1 MEKYAV
7 IDVETTGLSPKTE
20 RLTEIVIII
29 LEDGKIKEEY
39 STLINP
45 EKKVPYRITQ
55 LTGINTQMVQDAPHF
70 YEIAKKVVEITE
82 GCTFVAHNAS
92 FDYRFIQAEFARYG
106 FEYQRKMLDTV
117 KLSRKLLPG
126 FRSYSLGKLTAQ
138 LGIQIKDRHRAL
150 GDALATVELLQRL
163 LKIDP
168 DLAQLNLRGL
178 NSRLKREILDAL
190 PQEIG
195 VYYFFNEKDELIY
208 IGKSNNIHSRVV
220 SHLNNTTTRKAM
232 EMREQIAHVDFELC
246 GSELVAL
253 LLESDEI
260 KKHMP
265 IYNRAQR
272 RTTYIWGIYDYFDDL
287 GYHCLKTSRTSDSNL
302 QSLIVFSSKRS
313 AIGELERL
321 TEEYQLCQ
329 SKNSLYQTGG
339 ACFHYGIQQ
348 CFGACLGEE
357 SPDEYNERVE
367 KAIAKYQYISQNL
380 LIVDSGRNIEER
392 ALILVENNSYQGFG
406 YIAATEL
413 DQPLEI
419 IKSFVKPYSDNRDV
433 SSIIRGYLKRKKV
446 EALIEFSL

>member
-20 RLTEIVIII
+20 RLTEIAIII

>member
-1 MEKYAV
+1 MESYAV

-20 RLTEIVIII
+20 RLTEIAIVI
-29 LEDGKIKEEY
+29 LEDGNIVDEY

-55 LTGINTQMVQDAPHF
+55 LTGINTQMVQDAPYF

-82 GCTFVAHNAS
+82 GRTFVAHNAS

-106 FEYQRKMLDTV
+106 FDYQRKVLDTV

-150 GDALATVELLQRL
+150 GDAMATVELLRRL
-163 LKIDP
+163 LKADP
-168 DLAQLNLRGL
+168 NLAQLNLQGL
-178 NSRLKREILDAL
+178 NSRLKREMLDAL

-195 VYYFFNEKDELIY
+195 VYYFFNEKDDLIY
-208 IGKSNNIHSRVV
+208 IGKSKNIYHRVV
-220 SHLNNTTTRKAM
+220 THLNNTTTRKAM

-287 GYHCLKTSRTSDSNL
+287 GYHCLKASRTSDSDL
-302 QSLIVFSSKRS
+302 HPLIVFSSKRS
-313 AIGELERL
+313 ALGELERI
-321 TEEYQLCQ
+321 TEAYHLCQ
-329 SKNSLYQTGG
+329 SKNGLYQTGG
-339 ACFHYGIQQ
+339 ACFYYGIQQ
-348 CFGACLGEE
+348 CFGACIGEE
-357 SPDEYNERVE
+357 VPEEYNERVE
-367 KAIAKYQYISQNL
+367 DAIRKYRYESENL
-380 LIVDSGRNIEER
+380 LIIDNGRNTEER
-392 ALILVENNSYQGFG
+392 ALVLIENNTYQGFG
-406 YIAATEL
+406 YISVAEL

-419 IKSFVKPYSDNRDV
+419 IKSFVKSYVDNRDV

-446 EALIEFSL
+446 EAVVTF

>member
-1 MEKYAV
+1 MERYAI

-20 RLTEIVIII
+20 RLTEIAIII
-29 LEDGKIKEEY
+29 FENGEIVNEF
-39 STLINP
+39 SSLINP

-55 LTGINTQMVQDAPHF
+55 LTGINDQMVQAAPHF
-70 YEIAKKVVEITE
+70 YEIAKKIVEMTSD
-82 GCTFVAHNAS
+82 CTFVAHNAS
-92 FDYRFIQAEFARYG
+92 FDYRFIQAEFSRYG
-106 FEYQRKMLDTV
+106 FDYQRKVLDTV

-138 LGIQIKDRHRAL
+138 LGIQINNRHRAL
-150 GDALATVELLQRL
+150 GDAKATVELLKKL
-163 LKIDP
+163 INVDP

-190 PQEIG
+190 PLEVG
-195 VYYFFNEKDELIY
+195 VYYFYNEKDDLIY
-208 IGKSNNIHSRVV
+208 IGKSNNIHDRVV

-272 RTTYIWGIYDYFDDL
+272 RTTYIWGLYDYFDDK
-287 GYHCLKTSRTSDSNL
+287 GYHCLQANRTSNSKYQPL
-302 QSLIVFSSKRS
+302 TVFSSKRS
-313 AIGELERL
+313 AIGELERIN
-321 TEEYQLCQ
+321 EQYQLCQ
-329 SKNSLYQTGG
+329 SKNGLYQSEG

-348 CFGACLGEE
+348 CFGACIGEE
-357 SPDEYNERVE
+357 LALDYNERVLQ
-367 KAIAKYQYISQNL
+367 AITKYQYDSKNL
-380 LIVDSGRNIEER
+380 LIIDSGRNSEER
-392 ALILVENNSYQGFG
+392 ALILIENNIYQGFG
-406 YIAATEL
+406 YISTEEL
-413 DQPLEI
+413 SQPIEI
-419 IKSFVKPYSDNRDV
+419 IKSFIKPFADNRDV

>member
-1 MEKYAV
+1 MERYAV

-20 RLTEIVIII
+20 RLTEIAIII
-29 LEDGKIKEEY
+29 LEEGKIIEEY

-126 FRSYSLGKLTAQ
+126 FKSYSLGKLTAQ

-253 LLESDEI
+253 LLGSDEI

-287 GYHCLKTSRTSDSNL
+287 GYHCLKASRTSDSDL

-329 SKNSLYQTGG
+329 SKSSLYQTGG

-348 CFGACLGEE
+348 CLGACLGEE
-357 SPDEYNERVE
+357 SPNEYNERVE
-367 KAIAKYQYISQNL
+367 KAISKYQYDSQNL
-380 LIVDSGRNIEER
+380 LIIDSGRNIEER
-392 ALILVENNSYQGFG
+392 ALILVENNTYQGFG
-406 YIAATEL
+406 YIAAAEL

-419 IKSFVKPYSDNRDV
+419 IKSFVKPYSNNRDV

-446 EALIEFSL
+446 ETLIDLSL